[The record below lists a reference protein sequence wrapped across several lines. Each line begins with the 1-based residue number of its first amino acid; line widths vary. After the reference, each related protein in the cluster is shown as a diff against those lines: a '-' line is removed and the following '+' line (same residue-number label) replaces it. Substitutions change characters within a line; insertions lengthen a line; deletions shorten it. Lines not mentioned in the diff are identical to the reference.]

1 MAADPSGPDPKS
13 LWPKALWQDQEQ
25 EPDPVSLEQVH
36 ALVRR
41 YDRKMRFVPLMV
53 AVCLVI
59 VGLIGGNLWVT
70 AQDTLDR
77 ALAVLFILGEAGA
90 FVIGYRVAFPGRDP
104 AESAAAY
111 LRRRLR
117 MKLAHARGRWMVM
130 LAPVAPFFSL
140 FAYKA
145 ATHPPAR
152 GPHLPQIAPLAVLV
166 AVWLVAFLIM
176 KRKAEPEAKAQLDE
190 LETLMGR

>member
-1 MAADPSGPDPKS
+1 MD
-13 LWPKALWQDQEQ
+13 
-25 EPDPVSLEQVH
+25 LEQIH

-41 YDRKMRFVPLMV
+41 YDRKTRFVPLMV
-53 AVCLVI
+53 GVSLVI

-70 AQDTLDR
+70 ARDTLDR
-77 ALAVLFILGEAGA
+77 VLAILFILGEAGA

-117 MKLAHARGRWMVM
+117 MKLAHARGRWMIM
-130 LAPVAPFFSL
+130 LAPVVPFFSL

-145 ATHPPAR
+145 ATHPPPH
-152 GPHLPQIAPLAVLV
+152 GPLLPQIAPLAVLV
-166 AVWLVAFLIM
+166 GVWLVAFLIM

-190 LETLMGR
+190 LDALMRR